1 MAISKM
7 IIEVLAAPTHYQN
20 QQTLYLR
27 GQYVRIIISIIYA
40 GLCSYGDKPRRHI
53 QRHGN
58 M

>member
-53 QRHGN
+53 Q
-58 M
+58 